1 MITRL
6 SRAAAGVIAALIA
19 PVLAGCASDNELD
32 LAVEGC
38 VANEDDRRHVYV
50 TDEGGTLILRTEG
63 DESAGAPFL
72 VLWCVYDHLD
82 MPEAI
87 TSRISSTRALD
98 GTQTGTWDRYSASWT
113 YHPNSGLNLII
124 EHAR

>member
-1 MITRL
+1 MITTMR
-6 SRAAAGVIAALIA
+6 RAAAGLIV
-19 PVLAGCASDNELD
+19 PVLAGCGGGSVFD

-38 VANEDDRRHVYV
+38 VTDEDDGRHLYV
-50 TDEGGTLILRTEG
+50 TDEGSTLILRTEG
-63 DESAGAPFL
+63 EESAGASFL

-87 TSRISSTRALD
+87 TSRIGSTRALD
-98 GTQTGTWDRYSASWT
+98 GTQTGTWDAYSASWT

-124 EHAR
+124 EHTR